1 MQHRAN
7 ILCLLGVALALCAGA
22 CTTRSYA
29 PGSEAA
35 TRELHIRV
43 GSEIRV
49 VTTRRARITFKVT
62 GVRPDRFIGVTVK
75 PRAKETRAAGEAIE
89 VPFQDLAMLE
99 VTRVEA
105 KTVVLAVVTVSAFAA
120 VVSAIPVAGFPPP

>member
-1 MQHRAN
+1 MPYRSN
-7 ILCLLGVALALCAGA
+7 ILCLLVGALVLCAA

-35 TRELHIRV
+35 ARELHIRV

-49 VTTRRARITFKVT
+49 VTTRRERITFKVT
-62 GVRPDRFIGVTVK
+62 GVRSDRFVGVTVK
-75 PRAKETRAAGEAIE
+75 PHAKETRAAGEAIE